1 MGLRSPPSGRLVSV
15 LSRASVSD
23 AELIK
28 SAFHRN
34 ALQFSVLENRAIR
47 SHGIAG
53 LKLPF
58 SFFLALRYLKPKR
71 TFISIITLISVLGV
85 MLGVTVLILVI
96 SVMTGFD
103 RELRQ
108 KVIDFDAHILVSSED
123 ILSNWRAL
131 KDKIDKT
138 PGVVATAPF
147 VQGQVIVEFENRRL
161 APMIRGV
168 DPTQEENVIPLR
180 KFIKH
185 GKLDLE
191 GDSTVLGV
199 ELARK
204 LRVAVGD
211 KVIVYSPG
219 NLGEVLDGM
228 KKLEKAKGDDEKKVI
243 NRLREIIL
251 PKELMVTGI
260 FETGHYLHDSEFL
273 LVPIYVG
280 QELYGLGDALHGIT
294 VKTDNPYGAERVKQS
309 IEQFLEP
316 PAFAQTWIDMN
327 HQYFEA
333 VRLERTVMFFL
344 LFFIVVVAAFGIMST
359 LITVTVQKRQEIGIV
374 KALGANISQI
384 IWIFLGQG
392 TVVGLFGTLTGLG
405 LGMTLIRYRNE
416 FSRWLASTLHIEIF
430 PREVYQFSEIP
441 AQIVPQDVWII
452 CISAFFICS
461 FAALIPAYFA
471 ARLDPVKAL
480 RYE

>member
-1 MGLRSPPSGRLVSV
+1 
-15 LSRASVSD
+15 
-23 AELIK
+23 
-28 SAFHRN
+28 
-34 ALQFSVLENRAIR
+34 
-47 SHGIAG
+47 

-71 TFISIITLISVLGV
+71 TFLSIITLISILGV
-85 MLGVTVLILVI
+85 TLGVTVLILVI

-108 KVIDFDAHILVSSED
+108 KVIDFDAHILVTSED
-123 ILSNWRAL
+123 ILRDWRPL
-131 KDKIDKT
+131 RDKIDKV
-138 PGVVATAPF
+138 PGVVATAPY
-147 VQGQVIVEFENRRL
+147 VQGPVIVEFENRRL

-168 DPTQEENVIPLR
+168 DPKEEEKVVPLH

-191 GDSTVLGV
+191 GESVVLGIDV
-199 ELARK
+199 ARK
-204 LRVAVGD
+204 LQISVGQ
-211 KVIVYSPG
+211 KLTIYSPG
-219 NLGEVLDGM
+219 NLSQILDSI
-228 KKLEKAKGDDEKKVI
+228 KKLENARGDDEKAAVDE
-243 NRLREIIL
+243 LRDVIL
-251 PKELMVTGI
+251 PKELTVTGI
-260 FETGHYLHDSEFL
+260 FETGHYVHDSEFV
-273 LVPIYVG
+273 LVPLFIG

-294 VKTDNPYGAERVKQS
+294 VKTDNPYGAERVKEE
-309 IEQFLEP
+309 IENFLTPPQFAE
-316 PAFAQTWIDMN
+316 TWIDMN
-327 HQYFEA
+327 RQYFEA

-359 LITVTVQKRQEIGIV
+359 LITVTVQKRREIGIV

-416 FSRWLASTLHIEIF
+416 FSHWLARTLHIEIF

-441 AQIVPQDVWII
+441 AQVVPHDVTVI
-452 CISAFFICS
+452 CISAFLICS
-461 FAALIPAYFA
+461 LAALIPAYFA
-471 ARLDPVKAL
+471 ARLDPIKAL